1 MHFISYNV
9 FRLEKHATSRESLLL
24 KTKQN
29 QDGTTKALA
38 EAEKRNQ
45 ELMKSSEDSDKKI
58 SLLEDSVNRF
68 DFIAL
73 QIFITFKQPSN
84 YFVANFSDYLSSQYI
99 LIA

>member
-1 MHFISYNV
+1 M
-9 FRLEKHATSRESLLL
+9 LL

-38 EAEKRNQ
+38 EAEKRNR
-45 ELMKSSEDSDKKI
+45 ELMKSSEDSDNKI

-73 QIFITFKQPSN
+73 QH
-84 YFVANFSDYLSSQYI
+84 L
-99 LIA
+99 